1 MFKAVLPV
9 QQVAAERT
17 STVKSNY
24 SVRLCRWLPV
34 VYGSVQKVWCWKR
47 KQYNEDSLYSENLVL
62 CCIVPSEGVFTNSMP
77 LPIIIINDNNQP
89 TSISV
94 SYLCHS
100 KSFPNSRS
108 AGQWAYHTAAFKTA
122 SKCIHA
128 PFCLKTSQE
137 RYVFLIFVANGYD
150 AFSFSFYVS
159 SYANTCLQKNKSLG
173 MGQACFHN
181 QGLPYSSCMD
191 IGWNDEI
198 KFCPTCFPQF
208 FSEVA
213 STV

>member
-1 MFKAVLPV
+1 MTTNN
-9 QQVAAERT
+9 QQVFLFPICVTASHSQT
-17 STVKSNY
+17 PGVQSNEHTT
-24 SVRLCRWLPV
+24 
-34 VYGSVQKVWCWKR
+34 QWC
-47 KQYNEDSLYSENLVL
+47 L
-62 CCIVPSEGVFTNSMP
+62 
-77 LPIIIINDNNQP
+77 
-89 TSISV
+89 
-94 SYLCHS
+94 
-100 KSFPNSRS
+100 
-108 AGQWAYHTAAFKTA
+108 KTA

-128 PFCLKTSQE
+128 PFRLKTSRE
-137 RYVFLIFVANGYD
+137 RYVFLLFVAYGYD
-150 AFSFSFYVS
+150 AFSFSFYIS